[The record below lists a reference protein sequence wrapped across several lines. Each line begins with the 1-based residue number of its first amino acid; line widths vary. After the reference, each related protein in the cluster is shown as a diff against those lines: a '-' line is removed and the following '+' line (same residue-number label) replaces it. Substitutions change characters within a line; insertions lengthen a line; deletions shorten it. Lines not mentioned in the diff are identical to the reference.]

1 MTNKYILA
9 LDQGTTSSR
18 AILFDK
24 EFNVIGKEQSETS
37 QLFPKPGWVEQD
49 ATEIRETQIFVARKL
64 LSRLGIESSDILTTG
79 ITNQRET
86 TVIWDKKTGK
96 PVYNAIVWQD
106 KRTSE
111 FCKSIKQKEIS
122 NYIKEATGLIVDPY
136 FSATKIKWILEN
148 VPGLK
153 QKAINNEIL
162 FGTIDT
168 WLIWNLSNGALHIS
182 DYSNA
187 SRTMLY
193 NINDKCWDKKILDY
207 FDIPENILPQVK
219 NSAEN
224 YGFISEGILGKNK
237 ILLSGIA
244 GDQQAALF
252 GQTCFEQGSVKNTYG
267 TGCFMLMNTGEKA
280 VKSESGLITTIAWGL
295 NGKLVYAIE
304 GSVFIAGAAIQWL
317 RDKLKI
323 IETAQE
329 TEKIAY
335 SVKDTAGVYVVP
347 AFAGLGAPYWNMN
360 ARGTICGLTGGADYR
375 HIVRASLEAMAF
387 QTKDVLNAMEKDA
400 EISIKNL
407 NVDGGASENNFLL
420 QFQADILN
428 IDVTRPDFIES
439 TALGA
444 AFLAAIGANI
454 YSMDELKSKRKID
467 KTFIPKMSDKERNFK
482 YNGWKKAIKKA
493 AL

>member
-1 MTNKYILA
+1 MAKKYILA

-24 EFNVIGKEQSETS
+24 NFDVIGIEQSETT

-64 LSRLGIESSDILTTG
+64 LSRLNIESTDIITTG

-86 TVIWDKKTGK
+86 TVIWDKKTGN

-111 FCKSIKQKEIS
+111 LCEKIKNKEIS

-136 FSATKIKWILEN
+136 FSATKIKWLLEN

-168 WLIWNLSNGALHIS
+168 WLIWNLSKGANHIT

-207 FDIPENILPQVK
+207 FDIPETILPQVK
-219 NSAEN
+219 NSADKH
-224 YGFISEGILGKNK
+224 GFISEGVLGKNK

-280 VKSESGLITTIAWGL
+280 VKSASGLITTIAWGL
-295 NGKLVYAIE
+295 NGKIVYALE

-317 RDKLKI
+317 RDKLRI

-335 SVKDTAGVYVVP
+335 SVKDTAGVYIVP

-360 ARGTICGLTGGADYR
+360 ARGIICGLTGAADYR

-407 NVDGGASENNFLL
+407 NVDGGASKNNFLL

-428 IDVTRPDFIES
+428 INATRPVLIES
-439 TALGA
+439 TALGT

-454 YSMDELKSKRKID
+454 YTMDELKAKRKVD
-467 KTFIPKMSDKERNFK
+467 KTFIPKMSVKERNFK
-482 YNGWKKAIKKA
+482 YDGWTKAIKKSD
-493 AL
+493 L

>member
-1 MTNKYILA
+1 MANKYILA

-37 QLFPKPGWVEQD
+37 QLFPKPSWVEQD

-111 FCKSIKQKEIS
+111 FCQSIKQKEIS

-219 NSAEN
+219 NSAEK
-224 YGFISEGILGKNK
+224 YGFISEGVLGKNK

-295 NGKLVYAIE
+295 NGKIVYAIE

-407 NVDGGASENNFLL
+407 NVDGGASANNFLL

-482 YNGWKKAIKKA
+482 YNGWIKAIKKS

>member
-1 MTNKYILA
+1 MANKYILA

-37 QLFPKPGWVEQD
+37 QLFPKPSWVEQD

-111 FCKSIKQKEIS
+111 FCQSIKQKEIS

-219 NSAEN
+219 NSAEK
-224 YGFISEGILGKNK
+224 YGFISEGVLGKNK

-252 GQTCFEQGSVKNTYG
+252 D
-267 TGCFMLMNTGEKA
+267 
-280 VKSESGLITTIAWGL
+280 
-295 NGKLVYAIE
+295 KLV
-304 GSVFIAGAAIQWL
+304 S
-317 RDKLKI
+317 
-323 IETAQE
+323 
-329 TEKIAY
+329 
-335 SVKDTAGVYVVP
+335 
-347 AFAGLGAPYWNMN
+347 
-360 ARGTICGLTGGADYR
+360 
-375 HIVRASLEAMAF
+375 
-387 QTKDVLNAMEKDA
+387 
-400 EISIKNL
+400 
-407 NVDGGASENNFLL
+407 
-420 QFQADILN
+420 
-428 IDVTRPDFIES
+428 
-439 TALGA
+439 
-444 AFLAAIGANI
+444 
-454 YSMDELKSKRKID
+454 SK
-467 KTFIPKMSDKERNFK
+467 EV
-482 YNGWKKAIKKA
+482 
-493 AL
+493 